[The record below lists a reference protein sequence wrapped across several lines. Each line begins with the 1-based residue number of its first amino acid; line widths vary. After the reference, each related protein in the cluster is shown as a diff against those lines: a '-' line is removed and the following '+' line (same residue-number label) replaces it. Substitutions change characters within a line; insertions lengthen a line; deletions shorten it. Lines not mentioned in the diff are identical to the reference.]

1 MTAAGDRKLRGFTLI
16 ELLVVIAII
25 AILAGLLLPALGKAK
40 RRAQRV
46 SCTTNLKQIALGY
59 NLWLTDR
66 DIGVFPWKQ
75 QAGADG
81 NFSEPGKHE
90 LWFQYWW
97 IRDQLQ
103 NPKLLADP
111 GDKRANLRIAS
122 SWDLNPNGGLQS
134 FKNRA
139 VSYALGVD
147 AGVTT
152 NGEPLPLDQVQQH
165 MLVMDR
171 NVTVGG
177 YGGCSSQL
185 ATAAQLQKD
194 VGGQYMFGNLRFTGE
209 VHGQDG
215 GNIALVDGSAHQVKL
230 PELKKI
236 LALADDVGD
245 IHVMVADWQQ

>member
-1 MTAAGDRKLRGFTLI
+1 MRLATNKKWAGFTLI

-46 SCTTNLKQIALGY
+46 SCTTNLKQIALAY
-59 NLWLTDR
+59 NLWITDR
-66 DIGVFPWKQ
+66 DVQAFPWKQ
-75 QAGADG
+75 QAGQDG
-81 NFSEPGKHE
+81 NYNEPGKHE

-134 FKNRA
+134 FKNTA
-139 VSYALGVD
+139 VSYPLGVD

-152 NGEPLPLDQVQQH
+152 GGAPLPLDQVQQH

-171 NVTVGG
+171 NITYGG
-177 YGGCSSQL
+177 YGGCSSGL
-185 ATAAQLQKD
+185 STAAQLRKD
-194 VGGQYMFGNLRFTGE
+194 DGGPYMFGNLKFTGE

-245 IHVMVADWQQ
+245 IHVMVADFQ